1 MKAGELFNPADK
13 CFLFLLAKAEFLQK
27 RLNKA
32 ALWSQKRKERLF
44 KKLVGSIDGNPY
56 NIFTPF
62 KVVFG
67 KNIHIGKNFYANW
80 NLCIQ
85 DYADVFIGNNVF
97 IGQNV
102 SIVTIKHPIDKDE
115 RKPRKVESSL
125 ISDSRGNYEQAFPVH
140 IGNNVLIYSGAVI
153 CPGVTIGDNIIIGAG
168 SVVTKDIPPNVLAW
182 GVPARVVREITE
194 EDKLEMRELY

>member
-1 MKAGELFNPADK
+1 MKQNNKTDFEKMKSGELFNPADK
-13 CFLFLLAKAEFLQK
+13 CFLFPLAKAEFLQR

-85 DYADVFIGNNVF
+85 DYADVFIGDNVF

-115 RKPRKVESSL
+115 RKPRKVESS
-125 ISDSRGNYEQAFPVH
+125 H
-140 IGNNVLIYSGAVI
+140 
-153 CPGVTIGDNIIIGAG
+153 
-168 SVVTKDIPPNVLAW
+168 W
-182 GVPARVVREITE
+182 
-194 EDKLEMRELY
+194 